1 MRLREFAAPKAPP
14 KDANAIEADAIKRK
28 QKELADR
35 SAQLNVQKAQKKL
48 TQQRQKARNPK
59 NPTNIPN

>member
-1 MRLREFAAPKAPP
+1 MRLRELSAPKSAP

-28 QKELADR
+28 QQELADR

-48 TQQRQKARNPK
+48 TQQRLKAHNPK
-59 NPTNIPN
+59 NPTSIPN